1 MWMCQLLG
9 IGQLRAAQCSTW
21 TLTQLC
27 SCPALRSDAL
37 QFLPSVTELVVAQC
51 YYLDFDDKNR
61 NKPIYV
67 YLNSTG
73 CINEQGQAVSADNEF
88 YAIWAALG
96 FTRAPLYTGVWGWG
110 WIPAVDEHTSK
121 HLRTKRAMLIKLG
134 NTPAQPRLVIGC
146 MLYVGAMMGGPWAT
160 AGTLL
165 RLQHGTLGCFCC

>member
-1 MWMCQLLG
+1 VPCCALL
-9 IGQLRAAQCSTW
+9 
-21 TLTQLC
+21 
-27 SCPALRSDAL
+27 L

-96 FTRAPLYTGVWGWG
+96 FTRAPLYTG
-110 WIPAVDEHTSK
+110 DE
-121 HLRTKRAMLIKLG
+121 AFG
-134 NTPAQPRLVIGC
+134 
-146 MLYVGAMMGGPWAT
+146 
-160 AGTLL
+160 
-165 RLQHGTLGCFCC
+165 LGCSG